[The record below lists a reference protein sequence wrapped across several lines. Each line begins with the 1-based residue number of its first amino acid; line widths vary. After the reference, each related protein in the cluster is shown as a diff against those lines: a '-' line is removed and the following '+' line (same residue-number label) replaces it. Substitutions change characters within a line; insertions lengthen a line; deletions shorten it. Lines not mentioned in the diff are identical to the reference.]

1 MTRTIGIVV
10 AVALLSFAAGFWTK
24 ATVAIPAP
32 IAAAPSTIS
41 PADMH
46 QKLDHSTLQ
55 PTPVEN
61 FN

>member
-1 MTRTIGIVV
+1 MTKTIGIVV
-10 AVALLSFAAGFWTK
+10 AVALFSFAAGFWTK
-24 ATVAIPAP
+24 ASIAVPAP
-32 IAAAPSTIS
+32 IATPSTIS

-46 QKLDHSTLQ
+46 QKLDHSTLE

>member
-1 MTRTIGIVV
+1 MIRTIGIVV

-24 ATVAIPAP
+24 TTVAIPAP
-32 IAAAPSTIS
+32 IAAPSTIS
-41 PADMH
+41 PTDMH
-46 QKLDHSTLQ
+46 QKLDHSRLA

>member
-1 MTRTIGIVV
+1 MTKTIAIVV
-10 AVALLSFAAGFWTK
+10 AVALFSFAAGFWTK
-24 ATVAIPAP
+24 ASIAIPAP
-32 IAAAPSTIS
+32 VAAPSTIS

-46 QKLDHSTLQ
+46 QKLDHSKLE

>member
-1 MTRTIGIVV
+1 MIRTIGVVV

-24 ATVAIPAP
+24 TTVAIPAP
-32 IAAAPSTIS
+32 IAAPSTIS

-46 QKLDHSTLQ
+46 QKFDHSTLQ